1 MLKALVN
8 MYTTSPSSFLNTKTS
23 FFNIFAKVLSGGD
36 LQGEVEAESHEVDMV
51 SRLLDMKEERLQPT
65 ANRKWNNQLQKGKTF
80 FVLIS
85 FVLF

>member
-1 MLKALVN
+1 MGHWGSQDHHQLIHLQWV
-8 MYTTSPSSFLNTKTS
+8 LD
-23 FFNIFAKVLSGGD
+23 KVLSGGD
-36 LQGEVEAESHEVDMV
+36 LHVEDQGEVEAESHKVDMV
-51 SRLLDMKEERLQPT
+51 RRLLDMKEERLQPT